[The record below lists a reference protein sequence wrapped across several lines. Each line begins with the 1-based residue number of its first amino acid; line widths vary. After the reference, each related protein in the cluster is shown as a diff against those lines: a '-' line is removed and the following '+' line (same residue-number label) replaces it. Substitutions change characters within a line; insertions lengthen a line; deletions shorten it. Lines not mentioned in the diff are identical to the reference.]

1 MSRAGLFVV
10 FVLGCDGAPE
20 APKAPEQTEP
30 HPAAASASALPEPE
44 GPKQALTTPYPAP
57 AGPDVEKALEVLG
70 AVVDQHAA
78 DPEDPWAITHA
89 LLARGERLVLT
100 NGRPAIEHLF
110 ERFAQVEVVN
120 GERLPHFPRTLG
132 EVNVEPHTDLTLK
145 NLTEIGL
152 TPTRVV
158 KVGDEELTLA
168 DAWQHSLM
176 TTYLTADGSK
186 TSFDSP
192 NDMPWAVQGLA
203 AWAPKGLR
211 WTSTNGTAMSLDKL
225 VELQVH
231 VLASESQD
239 LFAAMASGGP
249 FVKRGQGIF
258 KYTCGGA
265 HLLQGSAYAVAR
277 GFGGE
282 AERQKLQAQGK
293 LLFWRLTE
301 ETNLYAQAI
310 TQQPSMR
317 LILMAQQLKFLGHW
331 LESAHKLMALGLYTP
346 DAAEQQKL
354 NDAVNLTIETTRTLK
369 ALGAFDNLPEIKT
382 KNPQLYK
389 DIVGDSSHAVRGLN
403 LALGRGAVVL

>member
-1 MSRAGLFVV
+1 MSRAGLALL
-10 FVLGCDGAPE
+10 VLAVGCAGEAE
-20 APKAPEQTEP
+20 APKPPEATEP
-30 HPAAASASALPEPE
+30 PPAAASPALPEPE
-44 GPKQALTTPYPAP
+44 GPKQALKTPYPAP
-57 AGPDVEKALEVLG
+57 AGPDVEKTLEVLG
-70 AVVDQHAA
+70 AVVDQYAA

-89 LLARGERLVLT
+89 LLARGEGLVLT

-110 ERFAQVEVVN
+110 ERFAQVEVIH
-120 GERLPHFPRTLG
+120 GERLPHFPRTMG
-132 EVNVEPHTDLTLK
+132 ELSVEPHTDLTLK
-145 NLTEIGL
+145 NLSEIGL
-152 TPTRVV
+152 TPSRVV
-158 KVGDEELTLA
+158 KVGEEELTLA

-176 TTYLTADGSK
+176 TTYLSADGTR

-192 NDMPWAVQGLA
+192 NDMPWAVQALA

-211 WTSTNGTAMSLDKL
+211 WTATNGTAMSLDKL

-231 VLASESQD
+231 VLASESQE
-239 LFAAMASGGP
+239 LVTAMASGGP

-301 ETNLYAQAI
+301 ETNLYGQAI

-317 LILMAQQLKFLGHW
+317 LILMVQQLKFLGHW

-369 ALGAFDNLPEIKT
+369 ALGAFDNLPEIKA